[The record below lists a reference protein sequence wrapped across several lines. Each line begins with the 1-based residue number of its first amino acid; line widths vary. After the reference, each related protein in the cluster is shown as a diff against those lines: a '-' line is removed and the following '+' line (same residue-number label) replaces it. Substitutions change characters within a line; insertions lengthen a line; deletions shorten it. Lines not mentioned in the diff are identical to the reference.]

1 MIYYF
6 LYFCMKRFLP
16 LDGFRSLQDSLTALG
31 FGVLFFH
38 SFGLGLCCILTD
50 YLPVV
55 IIYKKRNHSRR
66 SGTIY
71 SLHLI

>member
-31 FGVLFFH
+31 FGVLFF
-38 SFGLGLCCILTD
+38 SFFWAWT
-50 YLPVV
+50 
-55 IIYKKRNHSRR
+55 
-66 SGTIY
+66 
-71 SLHLI
+71 SLHLD